1 MIPKEI
7 LKKIRR
13 LEFSTRHL
21 VNEVFGGEYHSV
33 FKGRGMEFAE
43 VREYLPGDDIRSIDW
58 NVTARTGKPHV
69 KLFDEEREL
78 TVMLLVD
85 ASASGAFGSRNRM
98 KREVAAELSAVLAFS
113 AINNNDK
120 VGAIIFT
127 DTVEKYL
134 PPRKGRHHVL
144 HVIRE
149 LLFHEPQSK
158 GTDIGA
164 AVEFMSSVVRHR
176 AVVFLISD
184 FLSTGFETPIKI
196 AARRHDFITIRLYD
210 PLEQTL
216 PKSGL
221 IQVHDAETGE
231 IALIDTS
238 SERFRTSYRDGNRQ
252 RVTSMENF
260 FRSNK
265 LDYLALNSTVSYVE
279 PLEKFFKARAQ
290 RVR

>member
-85 ASASGAFGSRNRM
+85 ASASGAFGSRDRM

-149 LLFHEPQSK
+149 LLYHEPKSK
-158 GTDIGA
+158 GTNIGA

-196 AARRHDFITIRLYD
+196 AARRHDFITIRLFD

-216 PKSGL
+216 PKAGL

-231 IALIDTS
+231 IALIDTNN
-238 SERFRTSYRDGNRQ
+238 ERFRNGYNERNCQ
-252 RVTSMENF
+252 RITSMENYF
-260 FRSNK
+260 KSNK
-265 LDYLALNSTVSYVE
+265 LDYLALNTTLSYVE
-279 PLEKFFKARAQ
+279 PLEKFFKARA
-290 RVR
+290 RRMR

>member
-1 MIPKEI
+1 MIPKDI

-43 VREYLPGDDIRSIDW
+43 VREYLPGDDIRTIDW
-58 NVTARTGKPHV
+58 NVTARTGKPHI

-85 ASASGAFGSRNRM
+85 ASASGAFGSRSRM

-113 AINNNDK
+113 AIKNNDK
-120 VGAIIFT
+120 VGAVIFT
-127 DTVEKYL
+127 DRVEKYL

-149 LLFHEPQSK
+149 LLYHEPQSK

-164 AVEFMSSVVRHR
+164 AVEFMSSVVRRR
-176 AVVFLISD
+176 AVVFLLSD
-184 FLSTGFETPIKI
+184 FLTTGFETPIRI
-196 AARRHDFITIRLYD
+196 AARRHDFITLRIFD
-210 PLEQTL
+210 PLEETL
-216 PKSGL
+216 PQAGL
-221 IQVHDAETGE
+221 VQVHDAETGD
-231 IALIDTS
+231 IALMDTGNR
-238 SERFRTSYRDGNRQ
+238 RFREAYTRANRD
-252 RVTSMENF
+252 RVHMLENF
-260 FRSNK
+260 FRSHQ
-265 LDYLALNSTVSYVE
+265 LGYLALNSTQSYVE
-279 PLEKFFKARAQ
+279 PLVKFFKARAR
-290 RVR
+290 RVH

>member
-85 ASASGAFGSRNRM
+85 ASASGAFGSRDRM

-149 LLFHEPQSK
+149 LLYHEPRSK
-158 GTDIGA
+158 GTNIGA
-164 AVEFMSSVVRHR
+164 AVEFMSSVMRHR

-184 FLSTGFETPIKI
+184 FLSTGFETPIRI
-196 AARRHDFITIRLYD
+196 AARRHDFITIRLFD

-216 PKSGL
+216 PNAGL
-221 IQVHDAETGE
+221 IQIHDAETGD

-238 SERFRTSYRDGNRQ
+238 NERFRKSYFERNHQ
-252 RVTSMENF
+252 RVSSLENY

-265 LDYLALNSTVSYVE
+265 LDYLALNTTVSYVE
-279 PLEKFFKARAQ
+279 PLEKFFKARAK

>member
-33 FKGRGMEFAE
+33 FKGRGREFAE

-85 ASASGAFGSRNRM
+85 ASASGAFGSRDRM

-149 LLFHEPQSK
+149 LLYHEPRSK
-158 GTDIGA
+158 GTNIGA
-164 AVEFMSSVVRHR
+164 AVEFMSSVMRHR

-184 FLSTGFETPIKI
+184 FLSTGFETPIRI
-196 AARRHDFITIRLYD
+196 AARRHDFITIRLFD

-216 PKSGL
+216 PNAGL
-221 IQVHDAETGE
+221 IQIHDAETGD

-238 SERFRTSYRDGNRQ
+238 NERFRKSYFERNHQ
-252 RVTSMENF
+252 RVSSLENY

-265 LDYLALNSTVSYVE
+265 LDYLALNTTVSYVE
-279 PLEKFFKARAQ
+279 PLEKFFKARAK

>member
-1 MIPKEI
+1 MISKEI
-7 LKKIRR
+7 LKKIRHI
-13 LEFSTRHL
+13 EFSTSHL

-43 VREYLPGDDIRSIDW
+43 VREYMPGDDVRTIDW
-58 NVTARTGKPHV
+58 NVTARSGKPHV

-85 ASASGAFGSRNRM
+85 ASASGAFGTRARM

-113 AINNNDK
+113 AIKNNDK

-149 LLFHEPQSK
+149 LLYYEPLSK

-184 FLSTGFETPIKI
+184 FLSSSFETALKI
-196 AARRHDFITIRLYD
+196 AARRHDVIAIRLYD
-210 PLEQTL
+210 SLEEQL
-216 PKSGL
+216 PKAGL
-221 IQVHDAETGE
+221 LQIHDAETGE
-231 IALIDTS
+231 LAMVDTGNQH
-238 SERFRTSYRDGNRQ
+238 FRSAYAAANKQ
-252 RVTSMENF
+252 RVAQLSNF
-260 FRSNK
+260 FQSNR
-265 LDYLALNSTVSYVE
+265 LDYLALNTGESYVE
-279 PLEKFFKARAQ
+279 PLVKFFKARA
-290 RVR
+290 RHIR

>member
-85 ASASGAFGSRNRM
+85 ASASGAFGSRDRM

-127 DTVEKYL
+127 DTMEKYL

-149 LLFHEPQSK
+149 LLYHEPRSK
-158 GTDIGA
+158 GTNIGA
-164 AVEFMSSVVRHR
+164 AVEFMSSVMRHR

-184 FLSTGFETPIKI
+184 FLSTGFETPIRI
-196 AARRHDFITIRLYD
+196 AARRHDFITIRLFD

-216 PKSGL
+216 PNAGL
-221 IQVHDAETGE
+221 IQIHDAETGD

-238 SERFRTSYRDGNRQ
+238 NERFRKSYFERNHQ
-252 RVTSMENF
+252 RVSSLENY

-265 LDYLALNSTVSYVE
+265 LDYLALNTTVSYVE
-279 PLEKFFKARAQ
+279 PLEKFFKARAK

>member
-85 ASASGAFGSRNRM
+85 ASASGAFGSRDRM

-149 LLFHEPQSK
+149 LLYHEPRSK
-158 GTDIGA
+158 GTNIGA
-164 AVEFMSSVVRHR
+164 AVEFMSSVMRHR

-184 FLSTGFETPIKI
+184 FLSTGFETPIRI
-196 AARRHDFITIRLYD
+196 AARRHDFITIRLFD

-216 PKSGL
+216 PNAGL
-221 IQVHDAETGE
+221 IQIHDAETGD
-231 IALIDTS
+231 IAQRDTS
-238 SERFRTSYRDGNRQ
+238 NERFRKSYFERNHQ
-252 RVTSMENF
+252 RVSSLENY

-265 LDYLALNSTVSYVE
+265 LDYLALNTTVSYVE
-279 PLEKFFKARAQ
+279 PLEKFFKARAK

>member
-85 ASASGAFGSRNRM
+85 ASASGAIGSRDRM

-149 LLFHEPQSK
+149 LLYHEPRSK
-158 GTDIGA
+158 GTNIGA
-164 AVEFMSSVVRHR
+164 AVEFMSSVMRHR

-184 FLSTGFETPIKI
+184 FLSTGFETPIRI
-196 AARRHDFITIRLYD
+196 AARRHDFITIRLFD

-216 PKSGL
+216 PNAGL
-221 IQVHDAETGE
+221 IQIHDAETGD

-238 SERFRTSYRDGNRQ
+238 NERFRKSYFERNHQ
-252 RVTSMENF
+252 RVSSLENY

-265 LDYLALNSTVSYVE
+265 LDYLALNTTVSYVE
-279 PLEKFFKARAQ
+279 PLEKFFKARAK

>member
-85 ASASGAFGSRNRM
+85 ASASGAFGSRDRM

-149 LLFHEPQSK
+149 LLYHEPRSK
-158 GTDIGA
+158 GTNIGA
-164 AVEFMSSVVRHR
+164 AIEFMSSVMRHR

-184 FLSTGFETPIKI
+184 FLSTGFETPIRI
-196 AARRHDFITIRLYD
+196 AARRHDFITIRLFD

-216 PKSGL
+216 PNAGL
-221 IQVHDAETGE
+221 IQIHDAETGD

-238 SERFRTSYRDGNRQ
+238 NERFRKSYFERNHQ
-252 RVTSMENF
+252 RVSSLENY

-265 LDYLALNSTVSYVE
+265 LDYLALNTTVSYVE
-279 PLEKFFKARAQ
+279 PLEKFFKARAK

>member
-1 MIPKEI
+1 
-7 LKKIRR
+7 
-13 LEFSTRHL
+13 
-21 VNEVFGGEYHSV
+21 
-33 FKGRGMEFAE
+33 MEFAE

-85 ASASGAFGSRNRM
+85 ASASGAFGSRDRM

-149 LLFHEPQSK
+149 LLYHEPRSK
-158 GTDIGA
+158 GTNIGA
-164 AVEFMSSVVRHR
+164 AVEFMSSVMRHR

-184 FLSTGFETPIKI
+184 FLSTGFETPIRI
-196 AARRHDFITIRLYD
+196 AARRHDFITIRLFD

-216 PKSGL
+216 PNAGL
-221 IQVHDAETGE
+221 IQIHDAETGD

-238 SERFRTSYRDGNRQ
+238 NERFRKSYFERNHQ
-252 RVTSMENF
+252 RVSSLENY

-265 LDYLALNSTVSYVE
+265 LDYLALNTTVSYVE
-279 PLEKFFKARAQ
+279 PLEKFFKARAK